1 MIYSVIFVLCGL
13 TAALP
18 TNQKEQWEVKTN
30 NSTVT
35 VYARNKKGSPI
46 QEYKSVGIIPA
57 APEAVFKVLTD
68 FNRYKEIMP
77 YTEES
82 KIISTEQDGKVVYF
96 YSLLNAP
103 LVSRRDYVVRIV
115 LDQSNWKDG
124 EGFLKTSWTSAKT
137 NLDLKPG
144 VVRVKVNQGS
154 WILESWE
161 KNTKTR
167 ATYYLFADPGGSLP
181 SFVINRAN
189 SSAIPDIFRALA
201 KWSLK

>member
-1 MIYSVIFVLCGL
+1 MIYSVILVLCGL
-13 TAALP
+13 TAASP
-18 TNQKEQWEVKTN
+18 TNQKEQWEVKTK
-30 NSTVT
+30 NSIVT
-35 VYARNKKGSPI
+35 VYARNKKDSPI

-68 FNRYKEIMP
+68 FNHYKEIMP

-103 LVSRRDYVVRIV
+103 LVSRRDYVIRVV

-124 EGFLKTSWTSAKT
+124 KGFLKTSWTCAKT
-137 NLDLKPG
+137 NLGLKQG

-161 KNTKTR
+161 RNKTR
-167 ATYYLFADPGGSLP
+167 ATYYLYTDPGGSLP

-189 SSAIPDIFRALA
+189 SSAIPDIFRVLA